1 MKHIAGKVLGIA
13 GCLGVIGACAALIAG
28 RHDIRKFHR
37 LRSM

>member
-28 RHDIRKFHR
+28 RDDIRKFRRMH
-37 LRSM
+37 SM